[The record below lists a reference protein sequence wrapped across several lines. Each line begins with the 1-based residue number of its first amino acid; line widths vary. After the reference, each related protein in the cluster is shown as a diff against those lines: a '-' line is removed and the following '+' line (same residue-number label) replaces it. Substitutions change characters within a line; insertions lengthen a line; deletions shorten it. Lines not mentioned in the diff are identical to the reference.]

1 MIGNRKIER
10 DAMHSPSLKGSQF
23 NREDRHYCEKR
34 LARKIWEPRKGTP
47 IQPEDESEYYQER
60 NAWWKAMGG

>member
-1 MIGNRKIER
+1 MLGNRKIER

-23 NREDRHYCEKR
+23 NREDRHYYEKR

-47 IQPEDESEYYQER
+47 IPEDESEYYQER
-60 NAWWKAMGG
+60 NAWWKAMGR